1 MGDFP
6 WRPTKQYPS
15 ISHRILQTSW
25 FVNFIDMSNSQHV
38 PTSQH
43 FFDYITTHHIYDTSY
58 KTCIYIY
65 TYIYTVHICIHYRL
79 YICLNGHTS
88 LSTNI
93 KGKLRPFWGSC
104 RRLRCPKSST
114 LFGCALHWL
123 INAQRTCA
131 VLQLGQG
138 MSGWLSV
145 RFNLSTRT
153 RWRCITSIYILE
165 LSIGYPKISWWWM
178 MDLIHV
184 LKNQQTEEI
193 HPFWWNGPWNLES
206 FLFRVREAFGA
217 RWTYV
222 YLEKR
227 VPKPQHLINH
237 DYITIIFRTQMA
249 IHGHLN
255 FSDTTVW

>member
-1 MGDFP
+1 M
-6 WRPTKQYPS
+6 
-15 ISHRILQTSW
+15 IL
-25 FVNFIDMSNSQHV
+25 VIKHV
-38 PTSQH
+38 
-43 FFDYITTHHIYDTSY
+43 Y
-58 KTCIYIY
+58 IYIY